1 MIETTA
7 SCTLP
12 RAYPVDGFWS
22 RAVNVSG
29 VSSRVVSAQIG
40 TLIVRLDWPPLK
52 LTVGGVGV

>member
-1 MIETTA
+1 M
-7 SCTLP
+7 
-12 RAYPVDGFWS
+12 DGFWS